1 MADTS
6 LFGRLRRLFSSD
18 VVVRNV
24 GGNELKVTDTNSIQT
39 TGKYQTNSLIDRFS
53 RLYLYNNKNIFNP
66 NLNYQTLRIQ
76 LYADYE
82 AMDTDSIIAS
92 ALDILADEA
101 TVKNE
106 QNEILAIKSSDENIQ
121 RVLYNLFYDI
131 LNIEFNLWSCVRNM
145 CKYGD
150 FFLKLEIAEKFGVY
164 NVLPYTVYHILRKE
178 GEDPENPDRVTF
190 TLEPDGIAAS
200 QDPTLSSSRK
210 KSNRTIDFDNYE
222 IAHFRLIS
230 DTNFLPYGRSY
241 IEPGRRIY
249 KQLTLMED
257 AMLIHR
263 IMRAPEKRMF
273 YVNVGNIPPNEV
285 EQFMQ
290 KTINQMKKTPY
301 VGQDGQYNL
310 KFNVQNMMEDFY
322 LPVRGGDTS
331 TRIETTKGLEYDGV
345 TDVRYLQAKLF
356 AALKIPKAYF
366 GYEEEL
372 SGKATLAAEDIR
384 FARTVE
390 RIQRIVESELTKIAL
405 VHLYAQGFK
414 GESLTNF
421 EIKLTTPSIIFEQEK
436 VALLKEKIDL
446 ANQMKD
452 TKLFSSDYIYEKL
465 FDLSEDQY
473 MQQRDLVREDSK
485 RLFRIAQVENEGN
498 DPAESGRSYGTPHDL
513 ASMYGRRAISTAKG
527 DQTPKGAGPGEV
539 PAGYEEEPKH
549 GMPGPEGGR
558 PREKF
563 SVYGT
568 NDNPMGGRDPL
579 GQHGMHGGF
588 PSDNE
593 NVMENTI
600 TKAVYYKNEDSLKN
614 IVFKKKDIK
623 EPDMLKEDNIKDL
636 GN

>member
-1 MADTS
+1 MANTS
-6 LFGRLRRLFSSD
+6 LFSRLRRVFATD

-24 GGNELKVTDTNSIQT
+24 GGDQIKVADINQIQT
-39 TGKYQTNSLIDRFS
+39 SGKFQTNSLLDRFS
-53 RLYLYNNKNIFNP
+53 RLYIYNNRNIFNP

-76 LYADYE
+76 LYSDYE

-92 ALDILADEA
+92 ALDIVADEA
-101 TVKNE
+101 TVKND
-106 QNEILAIKSSDENIQ
+106 QNEVLTINSSDENIQ
-121 RVLYNLFYDI
+121 RILYNLFYDV
-131 LNIEFNLWSCVRNM
+131 LNIEFNLWSWVRNM

-164 NVLPYTVYHILRKE
+164 NVLPYTVYHMVRYE
-178 GEDPENPDRVTF
+178 GVDPDEPTKVTF
-190 TLEPDGIAAS
+190 TLDPDGLAATS
-200 QDPTLSSSRK
+200 DPNYIPKRNK
-210 KSNRTIDFDNYE
+210 KVINFDNYE

-230 DTNFLPYGRSY
+230 DTNYLPYGRSY
-241 IEPGRRIY
+241 VEPARKIF
-249 KQLTLMED
+249 KQVTLMED

-273 YVNVGNIPPNEV
+273 YINVGNIPPNEV

-310 KFNVQNMMEDFY
+310 RFNLQNQMEDFY

-345 TDVRYLQAKLF
+345 TDVRYLQEKLF

-366 GYEEEL
+366 GFEGDL
-372 SGKATLAAEDIR
+372 QGKATLAAEDIR

-405 VHLYAQGFK
+405 VHLYTQGFT

-436 VALLKEKIDL
+436 IALLKEKIDL
-446 ANQMKD
+446 ASQMKD
-452 TKLFSSDYIYEKL
+452 TKMFSTDYIFEKI

-473 MQQRDLVREDSK
+473 IQERDLVREDSK
-485 RLFRIAQVENEGN
+485 RLFRLAQIENEGN
-498 DPAESGRSYGTPHDL
+498 DPAKSGMSYGTPHDL
-513 ASMYGRRAISTAKG
+513 ASMYGRRATS
-527 DQTPKGAGPGEV
+527 TPKGGAPGEV
-539 PAGYEEEPKH
+539 PAGYEDPSNTPDWGE
-549 GMPGPEGGR
+549 PGPEGGR
-558 PREKF
+558 PREKA
-563 SVYGT
+563 SIYGT
-568 NDNPMGGRDPL
+568 QDGLGGRDPL
-579 GQHGMHGGF
+579 GQHGMHGGY

-593 NVMENTI
+593 NVMENAT
-600 TKAVYYKNEDSLKN
+600 TKAVYYKNKELLKKM
-614 IVFKKKDIK
+614 VFDKKI
-623 EPDMLKEDNIKDL
+623 ETEAEMLNEDNIKDL